1 SGASRFSGLSKAAST
16 ASAPAPVG
24 ERPRPQFSHESLGT
38 QVIEGLTVEGTRT
51 TVTYPE
57 GFFGNDRPI
66 TSTSDTWYSRDL
78 NLTVLSETD
87 DPRQGKSVTK
97 LTNISR
103 DEPDPALFQ
112 IPSDYTVEDQ
122 PEPNLVTAPA
132 NR

>member
-1 SGASRFSGLSKAAST
+1 M
-16 ASAPAPVG
+16 
-24 ERPRPQFSHESLGT
+24 
-38 QVIEGLTVEGTRT
+38 IEGLTVEGTRT